1 MRVVYLSAS
10 GELGG
15 AEISLLDI
23 LTSIRRAEPDWY
35 LQLIVAQ
42 EGPLASK
49 ARAAGI
55 PAVVVPFPTAL
66 ARLGDAGVGGS
77 DSNHLRRLAL
87 LYKLLTASA
96 AVGAYIE
103 RLRPAL
109 VEAAPDLLH
118 TNGFKMHML
127 GIWARPRPV
136 PVVWHLHDYVS
147 TRPVMARL
155 LRRYASRCAA
165 AVVNSGSVAEDA
177 QSACAGRLK
186 TYTVYNGID
195 LDRFS
200 PTGPALDLDSLAGL
214 PPAEPGTIKVGLLA
228 TFGRWKGH
236 KIFLEALSMLPASLP
251 VRGYVVGG
259 ALYQTDGSQYSRDE
273 LRRKATQ
280 LGISGKV
287 GFTGFVDQSDAAIR
301 ALDIVVH
308 ASTRPEPFGL
318 VIAEAMACGRALVAS
333 QAGGAAEIISA
344 GVSALGHTPGDAA
357 SLAQCIE
364 RLAVD
369 SSLRAEMGRAG
380 RERAKQYFDRLRLA
394 TDLIPIY
401 REAIAMVN

>member
-1 MRVVYLSAS
+1 
-10 GELGG
+10 
-15 AEISLLDI
+15 
-23 LTSIRRAEPDWY
+23 
-35 LQLIVAQ
+35 
-42 EGPLASK
+42 
-49 ARAAGI
+49 
-55 PAVVVPFPTAL
+55 
-66 ARLGDAGVGGS
+66 
-77 DSNHLRRLAL
+77 
-87 LYKLLTASA
+87 
-96 AVGAYIE
+96 
-103 RLRPAL
+103 
-109 VEAAPDLLH
+109 
-118 TNGFKMHML
+118 
-127 GIWARPRPV
+127 V

-147 TRPVMARL
+147 ARPVMARL

-177 QSACAGRLK
+177 RSACAGRLK

-195 LDRFS
+195 LERFS

-236 KIFLEALSMLPASLP
+236 MIFLQALSMLPASLP

-280 LGISGKV
+280 LGISHKV

-333 QAGGAAEIISA
+333 HAGGAAEIISA
-344 GVSALGHTPGDAA
+344 GVNALGHTPGDAT

-380 RERAKQYFDRLRLA
+380 REKANQYFDRLRLA

-401 REAIAMVN
+401 REAIAVVN